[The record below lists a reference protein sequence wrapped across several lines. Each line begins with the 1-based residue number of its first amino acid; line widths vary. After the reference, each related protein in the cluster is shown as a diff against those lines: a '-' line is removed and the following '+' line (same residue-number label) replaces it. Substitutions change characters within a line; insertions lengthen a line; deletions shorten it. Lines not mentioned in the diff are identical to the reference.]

1 MPTAACVGKRRH
13 LVWDPKT
20 LNFHVLKP
28 GLDPQN
34 TEFSC
39 AQAWFGAPKQR
50 IFMCSGL
57 VWNPKMPTAAYVGK
71 RRQFVWNPKTLNFHV
86 LKPGFGIQNTEFSR
100 VHAWFGTPEHW
111 IFMCAGLVWDPKMP
125 TAAYVGKRR
134 HLVWDP
140 KTLNFHVLKPG
151 LGPQN
156 TEFSCAQAWLGT
168 PKHWI
173 FMWCMYY
180 DHNTCMRY
188 YHNICMWYDK
198 LHACIMIIIHSC
210 IMILIPACI
219 IYNACI

>member
-28 GLDPQN
+28 GLDPHD

-39 AQAWFGAPKQR
+39 AQAWFGAPEQR

-71 RRQFVWNPKTLNFHV
+71 RR
-86 LKPGFGIQNTEFSR
+86 
-100 VHAWFGTPEHW
+100 
-111 IFMCAGLVWDPKMP
+111 
-125 TAAYVGKRR
+125 
-134 HLVWDP
+134 HLVRDP

-156 TEFSCAQAWLGT
+156 TEFSYAKPGSGPQNKEFSC
-168 PKHWI
+168 
-173 FMWCMYY
+173 
-180 DHNTCMRY
+180 D
-188 YHNICMWYDK
+188 
-198 LHACIMIIIHSC
+198 ACIMITILACANII
-210 IMILIPACI
+210 I
-219 IYNACI
+219 